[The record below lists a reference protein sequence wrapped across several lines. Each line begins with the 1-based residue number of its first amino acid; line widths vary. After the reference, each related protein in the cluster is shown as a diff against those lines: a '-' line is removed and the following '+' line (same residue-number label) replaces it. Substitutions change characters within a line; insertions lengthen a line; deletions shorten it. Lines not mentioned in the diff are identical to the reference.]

1 VADHAPG
8 IASNYDSASASLM
21 RLGNLISSGAPDKP
35 GGEGEKEGFYYFL
48 KKKDIKGN
56 TAGA

>member
-1 VADHAPG
+1 
-8 IASNYDSASASLM
+8 M